1 MTNFAK
7 VISLHDN
14 IRKEDTILNKRTTES
29 SVKKTEMAMENAKFQ
44 KILEDAYKDLRFN
57 IIKLRHVSENINAY
71 MHIVEGAVVNVDDN
85 SCIPVYCS
93 GSTLGYTG
101 IPTIA
106 KQYEMFKKA
115 VNAGDYGTE
124 APRRELVVL
133 PEGAQWPLFLRWS
146 ELKDDTI
153 IYTLDRNYLL
163 ENIKRIALTLT
174 VGNGNTAI
182 PDSISAI
189 ELNAGTG

>member
-1 MTNFAK
+1 M
-7 VISLHDN
+7 H
-14 IRKEDTILNKRTTES
+14 KEDTKLNKRTTETGT
-29 SVKKTEMAMENAKFQ
+29 KKTEMAMENARFQ
-44 KILEDAYKDLRFN
+44 KILEEAYKDLRFN
-57 IIKLRHVSENINAY
+57 IIKLGHISENINAY
-71 MHIVEGAVVNVDDN
+71 IHVVEGTVSNVDDN

-124 APRRELVVL
+124 APRHELVML
-133 PEGAQWPLFLRWS
+133 PEGAQWPLFLRWFAF
-146 ELKDDTI
+146 KDNTV

-163 ENIKRIALTLT
+163 ENIKRIAQTLT

-182 PDSISAI
+182 PDNISAT

>member
-1 MTNFAK
+1 M
-7 VISLHDN
+7 H
-14 IRKEDTILNKRTTES
+14 KEDTKLNKRTTETGT
-29 SVKKTEMAMENAKFQ
+29 KKTKMAMENARFQ
-44 KILEDAYKDLRFN
+44 KILEEAYKDLRFN
-57 IIKLRHVSENINAY
+57 IIKLGHISENINAY
-71 MHIVEGAVVNVDDN
+71 IHVVEGTVSNVDDN

-124 APRRELVVL
+124 APRHELVML
-133 PEGAQWPLFLRWS
+133 PEGAQWPLFLRWFAF
-146 ELKDDTI
+146 KDNTV

-163 ENIKRIALTLT
+163 ENI
-174 VGNGNTAI
+174 TAKNI
-182 PDSISAI
+182 
-189 ELNAGTG
+189 